1 MKKNRTIIYPM
12 IFLCVFFFVS
22 FLTAPKG
29 NYSTDETFS
38 EVLDMVKSED
48 EFVIYFARDDCP
60 ECQKVD
66 KLLKKNNGK
75 LKKDIFRI
83 ETRTDPSQQILR
95 EFLKENGINK
105 VPTFWSFDTK
115 TVIKVQMILNQ

>member
-29 NYSTDETFS
+29 NYSTDKTFS

-75 LKKDIFRI
+75 LKKDISGLKREQI
-83 ETRTDPSQQILR
+83 QATDFEGILR
-95 EFLKENGINK
+95 RMEL
-105 VPTFWSFDTK
+105 
-115 TVIKVQMILNQ
+115 IKYPLFGLSTQKL